1 MKKNQ
6 ERSRKI
12 KNSGKYEA
20 LIPCEDMQNC
30 KKNRGENRGALKRV
44 LKLKFSLHSD
54 EIKMYR

>member
-12 KNSGKYEA
+12 KNNEKYEA
-20 LIPCEDMQNC
+20 LIPCEDMHNC
-30 KKNRGENRGALKRV
+30 KENRGALKPV